1 MVSKIPHHWSHGL
14 VSWQNGKERIKHKN
28 VRRYILFSIYF
39 MSLIKWPITVKMRL
53 KYPKP
58 HLGCKYLKGN
68 EIRVTQR
75 RLPWIESALVHFGK
89 NEIEWWLL
97 FFLLSPNEHR
107 HQPKSTHHAQIID
120 VFNWTI
126 WTRMVTWK
134 GGNGERENEQ
144 KKTLKDY
151 PVRIKKGK
159 YDLATVGA

>member
-1 MVSKIPHHWSHGL
+1 
-14 VSWQNGKERIKHKN
+14 
-28 VRRYILFSIYF
+28 

-75 RLPWIESALVHFGK
+75 RLPWIERAHFGK

-97 FFLLSPNEHR
+97 FFLHSPNITRISHR
-107 HQPKSTHHAQIID
+107 HQPKSTPCQIID

-126 WTRMVTWK
+126 WTRMVTEK
-134 GGNGERENEQ
+134 VETGREN
-144 KKTLKDY
+144 KKNIKRLSSANKKREIRFGNRWRVAVTKYFSFSVGLIRECEIRNGIITLF
-151 PVRIKKGK
+151 
-159 YDLATVGA
+159 LF